1 MPNVGPMLAWRIAIV
16 AFLPMCRN
24 AMPRPIVVVVFP
36 SPSGVGVIAVTT
48 TYFAFGRSGELVDGL
63 QVDLGDVLAVGLGQP
78 GRDTDVFGDFRDW
91 LERSLTC
98 DLERGGHGHGRGT
111 SGRCDGFP

>member
-1 MPNVGPMLAWRIAIV
+1 MPNVGPMLAWRIEIV

-48 TYFAFGRSGELVDGL
+48 TYFAFGRSASSSMAFRSILATCSPWGSVSQSGIPTSSAISAIGL
-63 QVDLGDVLAVGLGQP
+63 SVA
-78 GRDTDVFGDFRDW
+78 
-91 LERSLTC
+91 
-98 DLERGGHGHGRGT
+98 
-111 SGRCDGFP
+111 